1 MSSEIKN
8 IETFSAKKI
17 IICLIIIGLIS
28 LGLKLYLVDF
38 SIPIQSDAL
47 EYALHANAISE
58 GQFLQHPQR
67 HSGWPLLI
75 APFFSLVNSENFLD
89 YSNIVRILSI
99 SVSIVTIPLVYLLGR
114 KFFDKKLSLIAASLF
129 AFEPRLNQISGIGL
143 SEPLFIL
150 VIVSSFYFILDK
162 NNRYVVIPFILTG
175 VIWWIR
181 PNGFMMLL
189 IISIIYFIHFRNS
202 SHSIR
207 NYLIYIAIVFLI
219 VSPMLIQRYD
229 QFDDPMY
236 NWIAERIWVG
246 EYAMSR
252 SVNIESDTYTAS
264 DYISDNGILS
274 FFDKF
279 VLTGMYNV
287 LSIAGR
293 MTFPYFFILLPLGLY
308 FSIKSSGINRN
319 HLTALWIFIIASMG
333 TMVLAFSI
341 IPDKRLILFLFPFF
355 SIFATIPIMK
365 LQYNKTNKFLRTM
378 NQNNVL
384 ILTVVVSVVIVS
396 TVYTLGY
403 ESPDPILEKEKLE
416 FAKYMIYDLNAKLL
430 FEHTHFQ
437 NYFTHPSVYSQPEMF
452 KSIKITEDWDE
463 TKLFFSYP
471 DEIGDRLMIYGESM
485 DELVSNSEKF
495 GLTHIMSA
503 KDGDS
508 FFSFVDE
515 LYEDEK
521 KYPYL
526 TKVFDAEDEDYEKL
540 RIKVFRINYDVFK
553 SGKL

>member
-1 MSSEIKN
+1 MNNEMTN
-8 IETFSAKKI
+8 IETFSGKKI
-17 IICLIIIGLIS
+17 VICLTIICLIA
-28 LGLKLYLVDF
+28 LGFKLYLVDF
-38 SIPIQSDAL
+38 SIPVHSDAL
-47 EYALHANAISE
+47 EYTLHANAISN

-67 HSGWPLLI
+67 HSGWPFFI
-75 APFFSLVNSENFLD
+75 APFLSLVNSENFIE
-89 YSNIVRILSI
+89 YSNIVRNLSI
-99 SVSIVTIPLVYLLGR
+99 GVSTITIPLVYLLGR

-129 AFEPRLNQISGIGL
+129 AFEPRLNQISGLGY

-150 VIVSSFYFILDK
+150 VIVTSFYFILDK
-162 NNRYVVIPFILTG
+162 NNRFVIIPFILTG
-175 VIWWIR
+175 ILWWIR

-189 IISIIYFIHFRNS
+189 IISIIYFIYFRNS

-207 NYLIYIAIVFLI
+207 NYIIYIAIVFLI

-229 QFDDPMY
+229 QFGDPMY

-252 SVNIESDTYTAS
+252 SMNIESDAYTAS

-279 VLTGMYNV
+279 LVAGIYNI
-287 LSIAGR
+287 LSTAAR

-319 HLTALWIFIIASMG
+319 PLTALWVLLITAMC
-333 TMVLAFSI
+333 TMVLAFSV
-341 IPDKRLILFLFPFF
+341 IPDKRLIFFLFPFF

-365 LQYNKTNKFLRTM
+365 LQYNKNNKFLRSI

-384 ILTVVVSVVIVS
+384 ILTVVVSVIIVS
-396 TVYTLGY
+396 TAYTLGY
-403 ESPDPILEKEKLE
+403 EKPDPILEREKLE
-416 FAKYMIYDLNAKLL
+416 FAKHMIYDLNAKLL
-430 FEHTHFQ
+430 FEPTNFQ
-437 NYFTHPSVYSQPEMF
+437 NYFEHPMVYSQPDMF
-452 KSIKITEDWDE
+452 KSIRITEDWDK
-463 TKLFFSYP
+463 TKPFFSYP
-471 DEIGDRLMIYGESM
+471 DVTDNRLMIYGESM
-485 DELVSNSEKF
+485 DELVFNSEKF

-503 KDGDS
+503 KEGNS

-515 LYEDEK
+515 LYENEN

-526 TKVFDAEDEDYEKL
+526 TKVFDAEKEDYEKL
-540 RIKVFRINYDVFK
+540 RIKVFRIDFDVFK
-553 SGKL
+553 SGK

>member
-1 MSSEIKN
+1 MSNEIKN
-8 IETFSAKKI
+8 TETFSGKKI
-17 IICLIIIGLIS
+17 IVCLIIIGLIS
-28 LGLKLYLVDF
+28 LGLKLSLVDF

-47 EYALHANAISE
+47 EYALHANAINE

-67 HSGWPLLI
+67 HSGWPFLI

-99 SVSIVTIPLVYLLGR
+99 GVSIVTIPLVYLLGR

-175 VIWWIR
+175 IIWWIR
-181 PNGFMMLL
+181 PNGFVMLF
-189 IISIIYFIHFRNS
+189 IISIIYFIYFRNS

-229 QFDDPMY
+229 QFGDPMY

-252 SVNIESDTYTAS
+252 SVNIESNAYTAS

-279 VLTGMYNV
+279 VLTGIYNI
-287 LSIAGR
+287 LSTAAR

-319 HLTALWIFIIASMG
+319 PLTALWVLLITAMC
-333 TMVLAFSI
+333 TMVLAFSV
-341 IPDKRLILFLFPFF
+341 IPDKRLIFFLFPFF

-365 LQYNKTNKFLRTM
+365 LQYNKSNKFLHSI

-384 ILTVVVSVVIVS
+384 ILTVIISVVIVS
-396 TVYTLGY
+396 AVYTLGY
-403 ESPDPILEKEKLE
+403 EKPDPILEREKLE

-430 FEHTHFQ
+430 FEPTNFQ
-437 NYFTHPSVYSQPEMF
+437 NYFEHPMVYSQPDMF
-452 KSIKITEDWDE
+452 KSIKITEDWDK
-463 TKLFFSYP
+463 TKPFFSYP
-471 DEIGDRLMIYGESM
+471 DVTDNRLMIYGESM
-485 DELVSNSEKF
+485 NELVSNSEKF
-495 GLTHIMSA
+495 GLTHIMST
-503 KDGDS
+503 KEGNS

-515 LYEDEK
+515 LYENEN

-526 TKVFDAEDEDYEKL
+526 TKVFDAEKEDYEKL
-540 RIKVFRINYDVFK
+540 RIKVFRIDFDVFK
-553 SGKL
+553 SGK

>member
-1 MSSEIKN
+1 MNNEMKN
-8 IETFSAKKI
+8 TETFSGKKI
-17 IICLIIIGLIS
+17 VICLTIICLIA
-28 LGLKLYLVDF
+28 LGFKLYLVDF
-38 SIPIQSDAL
+38 SVPIHSDAL
-47 EYALHANAISE
+47 EYALHANAISD

-67 HSGWPLLI
+67 HSGWPVLI
-75 APFFSLVNSENFLD
+75 ASFFSLINSENFLD
-89 YSNIVRILSI
+89 YSNIVRVLSI
-99 SVSIVTIPLVYLLGR
+99 GVSIVTIPLVYLLGR

-129 AFEPRLNQISGIGL
+129 AFEPRLNQISGLGY

-150 VIVSSFYFILDK
+150 VIVASFYFILDK

-175 VIWWIR
+175 IIWWIR

-189 IISIIYFIHFRNS
+189 IISIIYFIYFRNS

-229 QFDDPMY
+229 QFGDPMY

-279 VLTGMYNV
+279 VLTGIYNI
-287 LSIAGR
+287 LSTAAR

-319 HLTALWIFIIASMG
+319 PLTALWVLLITAMC
-333 TMVLAFSI
+333 TMVLAFSV
-341 IPDKRLILFLFPFF
+341 IPDKRLIFFLFPFF

-365 LQYNKTNKFLRTM
+365 LQYNKSNKFLHSI

-384 ILTVVVSVVIVS
+384 ILTVIISVVIVS
-396 TVYTLGY
+396 AVYTLGY
-403 ESPDPILEKEKLE
+403 EKPDPILEREKLE

-430 FEHTHFQ
+430 FEPTNFQ
-437 NYFTHPSVYSQPEMF
+437 NYFEHPMVYSQPDMF
-452 KSIKITEDWDE
+452 KSIKITEDWDK
-463 TKLFFSYP
+463 TKPFFSYP
-471 DEIGDRLMIYGESM
+471 DVTDNRLMIYGESM
-485 DELVSNSEKF
+485 NELVSNSEKF
-495 GLTHIMSA
+495 GLTHIMST
-503 KDGDS
+503 KEGNS

-515 LYEDEK
+515 LYENEN

-526 TKVFDAEDEDYEKL
+526 TKVFDAEKEDYEKL
-540 RIKVFRINYDVFK
+540 RIKVFRIDFDVFK
-553 SGKL
+553 SGK

>member
-1 MSSEIKN
+1 MNNEMTN
-8 IETFSAKKI
+8 IETFSGKKI
-17 IICLIIIGLIS
+17 VICLTIICLIA
-28 LGLKLYLVDF
+28 LGFKLYLVDF
-38 SIPIQSDAL
+38 SIPVHSDAL
-47 EYALHANAISE
+47 EYTLHANAISN

-67 HSGWPLLI
+67 HSGWPFFI
-75 APFFSLVNSENFLD
+75 APFLSLVNSENFIE
-89 YSNIVRILSI
+89 YSNIVRNLSI
-99 SVSIVTIPLVYLLGR
+99 GVSTITIPLVYLLGR

-129 AFEPRLNQISGIGL
+129 AFEPRLNQISGLGY

-150 VIVSSFYFILDK
+150 VIVTSFYFILDK
-162 NNRYVVIPFILTG
+162 NNRFVIIPFILTG
-175 VIWWIR
+175 ILWWIR

-189 IISIIYFIHFRNS
+189 IISIIYFIYFRNS

-207 NYLIYIAIVFLI
+207 NYIIYIVIVFLI

-229 QFDDPMY
+229 QFGDPMY

-252 SVNIESDTYTAS
+252 SMNIESDAYTAS

-279 VLTGMYNV
+279 LVAGIYNI
-287 LSIAGR
+287 LSTAAR

-319 HLTALWIFIIASMG
+319 PLTALWVLLITAMCI
-333 TMVLAFSI
+333 MVLAFSV
-341 IPDKRLILFLFPFF
+341 IPDKRLIFFLFPFF

-365 LQYNKTNKFLRTM
+365 LQYNKNNKFLRSI

-384 ILTVVVSVVIVS
+384 ILTVVVSVIIVS
-396 TVYTLGY
+396 TAYTLGY
-403 ESPDPILEKEKLE
+403 EKPDPILEREKLE
-416 FAKYMIYDLNAKLL
+416 FAKHMIYDLNAKLL
-430 FEHTHFQ
+430 FEPTNFQ
-437 NYFTHPSVYSQPEMF
+437 NYFEHPMVYSQPDMF
-452 KSIKITEDWDE
+452 KSIRITEGWDK
-463 TKLFFSYP
+463 TKPYFSYP
-471 DEIGDRLMIYGESM
+471 DVADNRLMIYGESM
-485 DELVSNSEKF
+485 DELVFNSEKF

-503 KDGDS
+503 KEGNS

-515 LYEDEK
+515 LYENEN

-526 TKVFDAEDEDYEKL
+526 TKVFDAEKEDYEKL
-540 RIKVFRINYDVFK
+540 RIKVFRIDFDVFK
-553 SGKL
+553 SGK

>member
-1 MSSEIKN
+1 MNNEMKN
-8 IETFSAKKI
+8 TETFSGKKIVICLI
-17 IICLIIIGLIS
+17 IICLIA
-28 LGLKLYLVDF
+28 LGFKLYLVDF
-38 SIPIQSDAL
+38 SIPIHSDAL
-47 EYALHANAISE
+47 EYALHANAIND

-67 HSGWPLLI
+67 HSGWPVLI
-75 APFFSLVNSENFLD
+75 ASFFSLINSENFLD
-89 YSNIVRILSI
+89 YSNIVRVLSI
-99 SVSIVTIPLVYLLGR
+99 GISTVTIPLVYLLGR

-129 AFEPRLNQISGIGL
+129 AFEPRLNQISGIGV

-175 VIWWIR
+175 IIWWIR

-189 IISIIYFIHFRNS
+189 IISIIYFIYFRNS

-229 QFDDPMY
+229 QFGDPMY

-279 VLTGMYNV
+279 VLNGMYNI
-287 LSIAGR
+287 LYTAAR
-293 MTFPYFFILLPLGLY
+293 MTFPYFFILLPFGLY

-319 HLTALWIFIIASMG
+319 PLTALWVLLITAMC
-333 TMVLAFSI
+333 TMVLAFSV
-341 IPDKRLILFLFPFF
+341 IPDKRLIFFLFPFF

-365 LQYNKTNKFLRTM
+365 LQYNKSNKFLHSI

-384 ILTVVVSVVIVS
+384 ILTVIVSVVIVS
-396 TVYTLGY
+396 AVYTLGY
-403 ESPDPILEKEKLE
+403 EKPDPILEREKLE
-416 FAKYMIYDLNAKLL
+416 FTKYMIYDLNAKLL
-430 FEHTHFQ
+430 FEPTNFQ
-437 NYFTHPSVYSQPEMF
+437 NYFEHPMVYSQPDMF
-452 KSIKITEDWDE
+452 KSIKITEDWDK
-463 TKLFFSYP
+463 TKPFFSYP
-471 DEIGDRLMIYGESM
+471 DVTEDRLMIYGESM

-495 GLTHIMSA
+495 GLTHIMST
-503 KDGDS
+503 KEGNS

-515 LYEDEK
+515 LYENEN

-526 TKVFDAEDEDYEKL
+526 TKVFDAEKEDYEKL
-540 RIKVFRINYDVFK
+540 RIKVFRIDFDVFK
-553 SGKL
+553 SGK

>member
-1 MSSEIKN
+1 MSNEIKN
-8 IETFSAKKI
+8 TETFSGKKI
-17 IICLIIIGLIS
+17 IVCLIIIGLIS
-28 LGLKLYLVDF
+28 LGLKLSLVDF

-47 EYALHANAISE
+47 EYALHANAINE

-67 HSGWPLLI
+67 HSGWPFLI

-99 SVSIVTIPLVYLLGR
+99 GVSIVTIPLVYLLGR

-129 AFEPRLNQISGIGL
+129 AFEPRLNQISGSGL

-175 VIWWIR
+175 IIWWIR
-181 PNGFMMLL
+181 PNGFVMLF
-189 IISIIYFIHFRNS
+189 IISIIYFIYFRNS

-229 QFDDPMY
+229 QFGDPMY

-252 SVNIESDTYTAS
+252 SVNIESDTYTAF

-279 VLTGMYNV
+279 ILTGMYNI
-287 LSIAGR
+287 LFIAGR

-308 FSIKSSGINRN
+308 FSVKSSGINRT
-319 HLTALWIFIIASMG
+319 HLVAIWVFIIAAMA
-333 TMVLAFSI
+333 TMVLAFSV
-341 IPDKRLILFLFPFF
+341 IPDKRLIFFLFPFF
-355 SIFATIPIMK
+355 SIIATIPIMK
-365 LQYNKTNKFLRTM
+365 LQYNKTNKFLRSM
-378 NQNNVL
+378 NQNNILVL
-384 ILTVVVSVVIVS
+384 TIIASVVIVS
-396 TVYTLGY
+396 AVYTLSY

-437 NYFTHPSVYSQPEMF
+437 NYFSHPAVYSQSDMF
-452 KSIKITEDWDE
+452 KSLKLTEDWDE
-463 TKLFFSYP
+463 TKPYFNYP
-471 DEIGDRLMIYGESM
+471 DEVNNRLMIYGESM
-485 DELVSNSEKF
+485 DELVFNGEKF

-503 KDGDS
+503 KDGNS

-515 LYEDEK
+515 LYENEN

-526 TKVFDAEDEDYEKL
+526 TKVFDAENEDYEKL
-540 RIKVFRINYDVFK
+540 RIKVFRIDFDVFK
-553 SGKL
+553 SGK

>member
-1 MSSEIKN
+1 MNNEMKN
-8 IETFSAKKI
+8 TETFSGKKIVICLI
-17 IICLIIIGLIS
+17 IICLIA
-28 LGLKLYLVDF
+28 LGFKLYLVDF
-38 SIPIQSDAL
+38 SIPIHSDAL
-47 EYALHANAISE
+47 EYALHANAISD

-67 HSGWPLLI
+67 HSGWPVLI
-75 APFFSLVNSENFLD
+75 ASFFSLINSENFLD
-89 YSNIVRILSI
+89 YSNIVRVLSI
-99 SVSIVTIPLVYLLGR
+99 GISTVTIPLVYLLGR

-175 VIWWIR
+175 IIWWIR

-189 IISIIYFIHFRNS
+189 IISIIYFIYFRNS

-229 QFDDPMY
+229 QFGDPMY
-236 NWIAERIWVG
+236 SWIAERIWVG
-246 EYAMSR
+246 DYAMSR

-279 VLTGMYNV
+279 ILTGMYNI
-287 LSIAGR
+287 LFIAGR

-308 FSIKSSGINRN
+308 FSVKSSGINRT
-319 HLTALWIFIIASMG
+319 HLVAIWVFIIAAMA
-333 TMVLAFSI
+333 TMVLAFSV
-341 IPDKRLILFLFPFF
+341 IPDKRLIFFLFPFF
-355 SIFATIPIMK
+355 SIIATIPIMK
-365 LQYNKTNKFLRTM
+365 LQYNKTNKFLRSM
-378 NQNNVL
+378 NQNNILVL
-384 ILTVVVSVVIVS
+384 TIIASVVIVS
-396 TVYTLGY
+396 AVYTLSY

-437 NYFTHPSVYSQPEMF
+437 NYFSHPAVYSQPDMF
-452 KSIKITEDWDE
+452 KSLKLTEDWDE
-463 TKLFFSYP
+463 TKPYFNYP
-471 DEIGDRLMIYGESM
+471 DEVNIRLMIYGESM
-485 DELVSNSEKF
+485 DELVFNGEKF

-503 KDGDS
+503 KDGNS

-515 LYEDEK
+515 LYENEN

-526 TKVFDAEDEDYEKL
+526 TKVFDAENEDYEKL
-540 RIKVFRINYDVFK
+540 RIKVFRIDFDVFK
-553 SGKL
+553 SGK

>member
-1 MSSEIKN
+1 MNNEMTN
-8 IETFSAKKI
+8 IETFSGKKIVICLI
-17 IICLIIIGLIS
+17 IICLIA
-28 LGLKLYLVDF
+28 LGFKLYLVDF
-38 SIPIQSDAL
+38 SIPVHSDAL
-47 EYALHANAISE
+47 EYTLHANAISN

-67 HSGWPLLI
+67 HSGWPFFI
-75 APFFSLVNSENFLD
+75 APFLSLVNSENFIE
-89 YSNIVRILSI
+89 YSNIVRNLSI
-99 SVSIVTIPLVYLLGR
+99 GVSTITIPLVYLLGR

-129 AFEPRLNQISGIGL
+129 AFEPRLNQISGLGY

-150 VIVSSFYFILDK
+150 VIVTSFYFILDK
-162 NNRYVVIPFILTG
+162 NNRFVIIPFILTG
-175 VIWWIR
+175 ILWWIR

-189 IISIIYFIHFRNS
+189 IISIIYFIYFRNS

-207 NYLIYIAIVFLI
+207 NYIIYIAIVFLI

-229 QFDDPMY
+229 QFGDPMY

-252 SVNIESDTYTAS
+252 SMNIESDAYTAS

-279 VLTGMYNV
+279 LVAGIYNI
-287 LSIAGR
+287 LSTAAR

-319 HLTALWIFIIASMG
+319 PLTALWVLLITAMCI
-333 TMVLAFSI
+333 MVLAFSV
-341 IPDKRLILFLFPFF
+341 IPDKRLIFFLFPFF

-365 LQYNKTNKFLRTM
+365 LQYNKNNKFLRSI

-384 ILTVVVSVVIVS
+384 ILTVVVSVIIVS
-396 TVYTLGY
+396 TAYTLGY
-403 ESPDPILEKEKLE
+403 EKPDPILEREKLE
-416 FAKYMIYDLNAKLL
+416 FAKHMIYDLNAKLL
-430 FEHTHFQ
+430 FEPTNFQ
-437 NYFTHPSVYSQPEMF
+437 NYFEHPMVYSQPDMF
-452 KSIKITEDWDE
+452 KSIRITEDWDK
-463 TKLFFSYP
+463 TKPFFSYP
-471 DEIGDRLMIYGESM
+471 DVTDNRLMIYGESM
-485 DELVSNSEKF
+485 DELVFNSEKF

-503 KDGDS
+503 KEGNS

-515 LYEDEK
+515 LYENEN

-526 TKVFDAEDEDYEKL
+526 TKVFDAEKEDYEKL
-540 RIKVFRINYDVFK
+540 RIKVFRIDFDVFK
-553 SGKL
+553 SGK

>member
-1 MSSEIKN
+1 MNNEMKN
-8 IETFSAKKI
+8 TETFSGKKI
-17 IICLIIIGLIS
+17 VICLTIICLIA
-28 LGLKLYLVDF
+28 LGFKLYLVDF
-38 SIPIQSDAL
+38 SVPIHSDAL
-47 EYALHANAISE
+47 EYALHANAISD

-67 HSGWPLLI
+67 HSGWPVLI
-75 APFFSLVNSENFLD
+75 ASFFSLINSENFLD
-89 YSNIVRILSI
+89 YSNIVRVLSI
-99 SVSIVTIPLVYLLGR
+99 GVSIVTIPLVYLLGR

-129 AFEPRLNQISGIGL
+129 AFEPRLNQISGLGY

-150 VIVSSFYFILDK
+150 VIVASFYFILDK

-175 VIWWIR
+175 IIWWIR
-181 PNGFMMLL
+181 PNGFVMLF
-189 IISIIYFIHFRNS
+189 IISIIYFIYFRNS

-229 QFDDPMY
+229 QFGDPMY

-252 SVNIESDTYTAS
+252 SMNIESNAYTAS

-279 VLTGMYNV
+279 VLTGIYNI
-287 LSIAGR
+287 LSTAAR

-319 HLTALWIFIIASMG
+319 PLTALWVLLITAMC
-333 TMVLAFSI
+333 TMVLAFSV
-341 IPDKRLILFLFPFF
+341 IPDKRLIFFLFPFF

-365 LQYNKTNKFLRTM
+365 LQYNKSNKFLHSI

-384 ILTVVVSVVIVS
+384 ILTVIISVVIVS
-396 TVYTLGY
+396 AVYTLGY
-403 ESPDPILEKEKLE
+403 EKPDPILEREKLE

-430 FEHTHFQ
+430 FEPTNFQ
-437 NYFTHPSVYSQPEMF
+437 NYFEHPMVYSQPDMF
-452 KSIKITEDWDE
+452 KSIKITEDWDK
-463 TKLFFSYP
+463 TKPFFSYP
-471 DEIGDRLMIYGESM
+471 DVTDNRLMIYGESM
-485 DELVSNSEKF
+485 NELVSNSEKF
-495 GLTHIMSA
+495 GLTHIMST
-503 KDGDS
+503 KEGNS

-515 LYEDEK
+515 LYENEN

-526 TKVFDAEDEDYEKL
+526 TKVFDAEKEDYEKL
-540 RIKVFRINYDVFK
+540 RIKVFRIDFDVFK
-553 SGKL
+553 SGK

>member
-1 MSSEIKN
+1 MSNEIKN
-8 IETFSAKKI
+8 TETFSGKKI
-17 IICLIIIGLIS
+17 IVCLIIIGLIS
-28 LGLKLYLVDF
+28 LGLKLSLVDF

-47 EYALHANAISE
+47 EYALHANAINE

-67 HSGWPLLI
+67 HSGWPFLI

-99 SVSIVTIPLVYLLGR
+99 GISIVTIPLVYLLGR

-129 AFEPRLNQISGIGL
+129 AFEPRLNQISGSGL

-189 IISIIYFIHFRNS
+189 IISIIYFIYFRNS

-229 QFDDPMY
+229 QFGDPMY
-236 NWIAERIWVG
+236 NWIAERMWVG

-252 SVNIESDTYTAS
+252 SVNIESNTYTAF

-279 VLTGMYNV
+279 ILTGMYNI

-308 FSIKSSGINRN
+308 FSVKSSGINRT
-319 HLTALWIFIIASMG
+319 HLVAIWVFIIAAMA
-333 TMVLAFSI
+333 TMVLAFSV
-341 IPDKRLILFLFPFF
+341 IPDKRLIFFLFPFF
-355 SIFATIPIMK
+355 SIIATIPIMK
-365 LQYNKTNKFLRTM
+365 LQYNKTNKFLRSI
-378 NQNNVL
+378 NQNNILVL
-384 ILTVVVSVVIVS
+384 TIIASVVIVS
-396 TVYTLGY
+396 AVYTLSY
-403 ESPDPILEKEKLE
+403 ESPDHILEKEKLE

-437 NYFTHPSVYSQPEMF
+437 NYFSHPAVYSQPDMF
-452 KSIKITEDWDE
+452 KSLKLTEDWDE
-463 TKLFFSYP
+463 TKPYFNYP
-471 DEIGDRLMIYGESM
+471 DEVNNRLMIYGESM
-485 DELVSNSEKF
+485 DELVFNGEKF

-503 KDGDS
+503 KDGNS

-515 LYEDEK
+515 LYENEN

-526 TKVFDAEDEDYEKL
+526 TKVFDAENEDYEKL
-540 RIKVFRINYDVFK
+540 RIKVFRIDFDVFK
-553 SGKL
+553 SGK

>member
-1 MSSEIKN
+1 MSNEIKN
-8 IETFSAKKI
+8 TETFSGKKI
-17 IICLIIIGLIS
+17 IVCLIIIGLIS
-28 LGLKLYLVDF
+28 LGLKLSLVDF

-47 EYALHANAISE
+47 EYALHANAINE

-67 HSGWPLLI
+67 HSGWPLLL

-99 SVSIVTIPLVYLLGR
+99 CVSTVTIPLVYLLGR

-189 IISIIYFIHFRNS
+189 IISIIYFIYFRNS

-229 QFDDPMY
+229 QFGDPMY

-246 EYAMSR
+246 DYAMSR
-252 SVNIESDTYTAS
+252 SVNIESNAYTAS

-279 VLTGMYNV
+279 VLTGIYNI
-287 LSIAGR
+287 LSTAAR
-293 MTFPYFFILLPLGLY
+293 MTFPYFFILLPFGLY

-319 HLTALWIFIIASMG
+319 PLTALWVLLITAIC
-333 TMVLAFSI
+333 TMVLAFSV
-341 IPDKRLILFLFPFF
+341 IPDKRLIFFLFPFF

-365 LQYNKTNKFLRTM
+365 LQYNKSNKFLHSI

-384 ILTVVVSVVIVS
+384 ILTVIISVVIVS
-396 TVYTLGY
+396 AVYTLGY
-403 ESPDPILEKEKLE
+403 EKPDPILEREKLE

-430 FEHTHFQ
+430 FEPTNFQ
-437 NYFTHPSVYSQPEMF
+437 NYFEHPMVYSQPDMF
-452 KSIKITEDWDE
+452 KSIKITEDWDK
-463 TKLFFSYP
+463 TKPFFSYP
-471 DEIGDRLMIYGESM
+471 DVTDNRLMIYGESM
-485 DELVSNSEKF
+485 NELVSNSEKF
-495 GLTHIMSA
+495 GLTHIMST
-503 KDGDS
+503 KEGNS

-515 LYEDEK
+515 LYENEN

-526 TKVFDAEDEDYEKL
+526 TKVFDAEKEDYEKL
-540 RIKVFRINYDVFK
+540 RIKVFRIDFDVFK
-553 SGKL
+553 SGK

>member
-1 MSSEIKN
+1 MNNEIKN
-8 IETFSAKKI
+8 VETFSGKKI
-17 IICLIIIGLIS
+17 IICLLIIGLIS
-28 LGLKLYLVDF
+28 LGFKLSLVDF
-38 SIPIQSDAL
+38 SLPIHSDAL

-67 HSGWPLLI
+67 HSGWPFLI

-89 YSNIVRILSI
+89 YSNAVRILSI
-99 SVSIVTIPLVYLLGR
+99 GVSIVTIPLVYLLGR
-114 KFFDKKLSLIAASLF
+114 KFFDRKLSLIAASLF
-129 AFEPRLNQISGIGL
+129 AFEPRLNQISGLGY

-162 NNRYVVIPFILTG
+162 NNRYAVIPFILTG
-175 VIWWIR
+175 IIWWIR

-189 IISIIYFIHFRNS
+189 IISIIYFIYFRNS

-207 NYLIYIAIVFLI
+207 NYVIYIAIVFLI

-229 QFDDPMY
+229 QFGDPMY
-236 NWIAERIWVG
+236 NWIAERIWIG
-246 EYAMSR
+246 EYSMSR
-252 SVNIESDTYTAS
+252 SVNIEADAYSAF

-274 FFDKF
+274 FLDKF

-287 LSIAGR
+287 LSIAAR

-308 FSIKSSGINRN
+308 FSVKSPGINRN
-319 HLTALWIFIIASMG
+319 RLVAIWIFIIASMC
-333 TMVLAFSI
+333 TMILAFSV
-341 IPDKRLILFLFPFF
+341 IPDKRLIFFLFPFF

-378 NQNNVL
+378 NQNNIL
-384 ILTVVVSVVIVS
+384 ILTIIASVVIVS
-396 TVYTLGY
+396 AVYTLDY
-403 ESPDPILEKEKLE
+403 ERPDPILEKEKLE
-416 FAKYMIYDLNAKLL
+416 FAKFMIYDLNAKLL
-430 FEHTHFQ
+430 FEHTDFQ
-437 NYFTHPSVYSQPEMF
+437 NYFNHPIVYNQPDTF
-452 KSIKITEDWDE
+452 KSIRITENWDE
-463 TKLFFSYP
+463 TKLFFNYP
-471 DEIGDRLMIYGESM
+471 DEAKNRVMIYGESM
-485 DELVSNSEKF
+485 GELVFNGEKF

-515 LYEDEK
+515 LYENEK

-526 TKVFDAEDEDYEKL
+526 TKVFDAEDEGYEKL
-540 RIKVFRINYDVFK
+540 RVKIFSIDYDVFK
-553 SGKL
+553 SGK